1 MAYSADHR
9 AKSQILYTQQ
19 GLSIPELSDLFDIP
33 EKTLHRWKRA
43 EEWDSKKAAFVI
55 SPIALAQKF
64 RDRIARIM
72 QIAEEEKRDLTDAEV
87 DRMSKLQAM
96 AYKISPNSTIVSIGM
111 DVIKDFGLYLKSKD
125 EALARAILPHSQDF
139 IRLLFKPRQGV

>member
-1 MAYSADHR
+1 MAYSADQK

-33 EKTLHRWKRA
+33 EKTLHRWKRV
-43 EEWDSKKAAFVI
+43 EEWNSKKAAFVI

-72 QIAEEEKRDLTDAEV
+72 QLAEEEKRDLTDAEV

-125 EALARAILPHSQDF
+125 EALARSILPYSQDF